1 MGGTTKFFSE
11 VRVAGLDEISPAAD
25 VGPVALRKP
34 KSSEHFEQSTRES
47 MVSEQAGHKA
57 NPQFEQ

>member
-11 VRVAGLDEISPAAD
+11 VGVAGWDELSPAAE
-25 VGPVALRKP
+25 GGSAALRKP
-34 KSSEHFEQSTRES
+34 KSWEHFEQSTRES